1 MTGPINTPSRPPVL
15 PRRAIY
21 SKDFHQRDEALT
33 GSGRRPLRFMEKID
47 YEPGA
52 WLIRTQCDQGL
63 GIQNLTGILSGVR
76 PHAHGRL
83 DASK

>member
-1 MTGPINTPSRPPVL
+1 
-15 PRRAIY
+15 
-21 SKDFHQRDEALT
+21 
-33 GSGRRPLRFMEKID
+33 MEKID
-47 YEPGA
+47 YESGA

>member
-1 MTGPINTPSRPPVL
+1 
-15 PRRAIY
+15 
-21 SKDFHQRDEALT
+21 
-33 GSGRRPLRFMEKID
+33 MEKID